1 MKVLNYS
8 EIATNVEAGHFQET
22 DLVVVCDF

>member
-1 MKVLNYS
+1 MEVLNYS
-8 EIATNVEAGHFQET
+8 EIARNAEAGHFQET